1 MISLSKGKDANV
13 LKKRAPYSSAFH
25 LRVWRNKMLI
35 DHRIGQRRVKKTNEQ

>member
-25 LRVWRNKMLI
+25 LSEGVEKQNAYRSQNRPKESEENK
-35 DHRIGQRRVKKTNEQ
+35 